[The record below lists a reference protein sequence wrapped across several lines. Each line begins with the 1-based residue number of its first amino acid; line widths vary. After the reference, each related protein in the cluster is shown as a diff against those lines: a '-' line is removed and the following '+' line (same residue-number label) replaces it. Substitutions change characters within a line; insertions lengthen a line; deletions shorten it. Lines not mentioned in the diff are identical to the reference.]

1 MSCRRH
7 PLPIRSTKWSTISGL
22 PCPFGLVRPLTG
34 IFLPGFETFCSR
46 RNSPDFFKLY
56 QGWNEAK
63 MIMQAKMFT
72 AMGVWTSLEP
82 HSRPPPSAPPYKE
95 EGSPEFAALYRFD
108 FWKMDL
114 GAFTGRGQGGPCLT
128 DAAQ

>member
-1 MSCRRH
+1 MTKPEDDEAGLCGKIALH
-7 PLPIRSTKWSTISGL
+7 VLPETSASDQINKWSTISEL

-63 MIMQAKMFT
+63 MIMQAKMFS

-82 HSRPPPSAPPYKE
+82 QLTTPTISPS
-95 EGSPEFAALYRFD
+95 L
-108 FWKMDL
+108 
-114 GAFTGRGQGGPCLT
+114 QGGGGPRVRGPV
-128 DAAQ
+128 

>member
-1 MSCRRH
+1 
-7 PLPIRSTKWSTISGL
+7 
-22 PCPFGLVRPLTG
+22 
-34 IFLPGFETFCSR
+34 
-46 RNSPDFFKLY
+46 
-56 QGWNEAK
+56 
-63 MIMQAKMFT
+63 MIMQAKMFS

-82 HSRPPPSAPPYKE
+82 QLTPPPPAPPFKE

>member
-1 MSCRRH
+1 MTFRC
-7 PLPIRSTKWSTISGL
+7 PNKVSGL

-34 IFLPGFETFCSR
+34 IFLPGSR
-46 RNSPDFFKLY
+46 LFARAEIHPTFFKLY

-82 HSRPPPSAPPYKE
+82 QLTTPTISPS
-95 EGSPEFAALYRFD
+95 L
-108 FWKMDL
+108 
-114 GAFTGRGQGGPCLT
+114 QGGGEPRVRGPV
-128 DAAQ
+128 

>member
-1 MSCRRH
+1 M
-7 PLPIRSTKWSTISGL
+7 
-22 PCPFGLVRPLTG
+22 RPLTG
-34 IFLPGFETFCSR
+34 IFLPGSR
-46 RNSPDFFKLY
+46 LFARAEIHPTFFKLY

-63 MIMQAKMFT
+63 MIMQAKMFS

-82 HSRPPPSAPPYKE
+82 QLTTPTTSPSLQGGGE
-95 EGSPEFAALYRFD
+95 PEFAALYRFD

>member
-1 MSCRRH
+1 MVVTLVDDLRVSCRRH

-63 MIMQAKMFT
+63 MIMQAKMFS

-82 HSRPPPSAPPYKE
+82 QLTTPTTSPS
-95 EGSPEFAALYRFD
+95 L
-108 FWKMDL
+108 
-114 GAFTGRGQGGPCLT
+114 QGGGEPRVRG
-128 DAAQ
+128 